1 MANMKEQP
9 ANEVAR
15 YDPSHLLEE
24 ITGFLA
30 EAGISETTFGFR
42 AVNDTQV
49 IGRVRSGGVTLK
61 TVKKLREYI
70 AAERAKVA

>member
-1 MANMKEQP
+1 MEKQP
-9 ANEVAR
+9 TNDLCR
-15 YDPSHLLEE
+15 YDPAHLLAE
-24 ITGFLA
+24 ISGFLA

-61 TVKKLREYI
+61 TIKKLRDYI
-70 AAERAKVA
+70 AAERGKGG